1 MEDKDTNISIEVY
14 RKVVESEIQ
23 TLRVENLNLK
33 VVIAQLQQDKK
44 ELEDTIMTAST
55 IRNQSDNIVSLNSKM
70 SGRSSG
76 EVL

>member
-1 MEDKDTNISIEVY
+1 MENDTNISIDIY
-14 RKVVESEIQ
+14 RKVIESEIQ
-23 TLRVENLNLK
+23 NLRVENLNLK

-76 EVL
+76 EIL

>member
-1 MEDKDTNISIEVY
+1 MENGTNISIDIY
-14 RKVVESEIQ
+14 RKVIESEIQ
-23 TLRVENLNLK
+23 NLRVENLNLK

-76 EVL
+76 EIL